1 MTISSRL
8 IAVLICLSTLAACGR
23 SSPEEV
29 QTAAVVPVTVETVV
43 TGDVRSAAHVTGF
56 VEPAPGADLMVTA
69 PAPARI
75 VEIPKAEGD
84 TVRRG
89 DLLVRFEIPS
99 LAADTASKRAE
110 IDRATA
116 RLLNARSAQA
126 RAKDL
131 FDRGVG
137 ARKELEDAVRE
148 LADAE
153 AALTEA
159 KANLAASTTLESRAV
174 VRATFDG
181 LVAKRS
187 HNPGDLVEPGS
198 GDPVLRVLDP
208 RRLEVAAAVQFADVP
223 FVRPGAVAQIRV
235 GSGDPQPAKVVSLA
249 AAVDPA
255 TGAAPVRLR
264 FDRPTRVAAGTPVQV
279 EIETQ
284 VHKGVLVV
292 PAAAII
298 REGDEA
304 VVFVA
309 NGDKAERRVVEVGLT
324 DGEHVEVVKGVKA
337 GEAVITKGMNGLPD
351 DAKIS
356 TEPPG
361 KGEKDTDK
369 AGEADKDA
377 GNDKDKAG
385 KAGNDKDK
393 AAGAGKK

>member
-1 MTISSRL
+1 MSMTSVTNMTTGRRL
-8 IAVLICLSTLAACGR
+8 VAVLIGICTLSACGR

-29 QTAAVVPVTVETVV
+29 ETAAVVPVSVEAVV
-43 TGDVRSAAHVTGF
+43 TSTVRSAAHVTGL
-56 VEPAPGADLMVTA
+56 VEPAPGADLVVTA
-69 PAPARI
+69 PASARI

-89 DLLVRFEIPS
+89 ELLVRFEIPS
-99 LAADTASKRAE
+99 LAADVASKRAE
-110 IDRATA
+110 VDRASA

-137 ARKELEDAVRE
+137 ARKELEDADRE

-159 KANLAASTTLESRAV
+159 RANLAASTTLEGRAI

-198 GDPVLRVLDP
+198 SDPVLRVLDP
-208 RRLEVAAAVQFADVP
+208 RRLEISAAIQVADVP
-223 FVRPGAVAQIRV
+223 FVRPGATALIRL
-235 GSGDPQPAKVVSLA
+235 GPGDPQPAKVVSLA

-264 FDRPTRVAAGTPVQV
+264 FDRPTRLPAGTPVQV

-284 VHKGVLVV
+284 AHEGVLVV
-292 PAAAII
+292 PASAIV
-298 REGDEA
+298 REGDET

-309 NGDKAERRVVEVGLT
+309 SGNKAERRIVEVGLS

-337 GEAVITKGMNGLPD
+337 GDLVITKGQNGLPD
-351 DAKIS
+351 DAQIS
-356 TEPPG
+356 TEPAG
-361 KGEKDTDK
+361 GET
-369 AGEADKDA
+369 G
-377 GNDKDKAG
+377 KDKAG
-385 KAGNDKDK
+385 KDK
-393 AAGAGKK
+393 AKGDAEK